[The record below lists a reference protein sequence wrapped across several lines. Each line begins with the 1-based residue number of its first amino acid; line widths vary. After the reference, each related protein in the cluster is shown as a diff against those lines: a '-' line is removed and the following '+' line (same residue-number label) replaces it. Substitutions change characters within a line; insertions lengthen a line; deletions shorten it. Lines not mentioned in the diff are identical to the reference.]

1 MRKIYVSRGYNHH
14 TCFDCVDY
22 DCNNQRCGYDK
33 SIYNGVFL
41 PSSSVACAKIQFHS
55 IDLIKRKKKKVINSI
70 YDLE

>member
-1 MRKIYVSRGYNHH
+1 MRKIYVPRGYNHH

-33 SIYNGVFL
+33 SIYNGLFL

-55 IDLIKRKKKKVINSI
+55 IDLIKRKKKKVINSV